1 MTRTQSIILATIF
14 TLSFCSCSEQA
25 IVIEEAPQPQAVT
38 SGSDVD
44 TSTYRQIIRDE
55 SRLVIVDFHAD
66 WCAPCKMLAPSLEK
80 IAAAHSDD
88 VLLIKVNVD
97 NNPELAA
104 ELQIMSIPYVQ
115 FYKGG
120 KAVDQFI
127 GLVSEERIEALVQK
141 HKTRS

>member
-1 MTRTQSIILATIF
+1 
-14 TLSFCSCSEQA
+14 
-25 IVIEEAPQPQAVT
+25 
-38 SGSDVD
+38 
-44 TSTYRQIIRDE
+44 
-55 SRLVIVDFHAD
+55 
-66 WCAPCKMLAPSLEK
+66 MLAPSLEK